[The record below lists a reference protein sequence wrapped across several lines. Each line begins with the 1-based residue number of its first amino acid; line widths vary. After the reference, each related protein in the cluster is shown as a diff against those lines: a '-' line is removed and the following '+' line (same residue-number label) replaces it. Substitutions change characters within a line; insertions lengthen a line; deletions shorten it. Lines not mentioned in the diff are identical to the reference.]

1 MITIKNNYTFCKKD
15 GTLKQNYIRVCEY
28 LVKGKVEKHDISIG
42 RSDEV
47 IEAYNC
53 YTTPRIKLYA
63 KDKCSY
69 VAKIKDICSNFDITT
84 KEWYSYMDLTVE
96 LHEKVEEMIKELNNL
111 LGRD

>member
-1 MITIKNNYTFCKKD
+1 MKVTLITGAASGLGYEF
-15 GTLKQNYIRVCEY
+15 
-28 LVKGKVEKHDISIG
+28 
-42 RSDEV
+42 
-47 IEAYNC
+47 A
-53 YTTPRIKLYA
+53 KLYA

-96 LHEKVEEMIKELNNL
+96 LHGKVEEMIKELNNL